1 MGHIL
6 CFLEVNHLGQI
17 WLAIESARDTTI
29 NNLTDYGKILTE
41 TTQQWT
47 FAVLLKPSAAI
58 PTPPIIQLLNIQKG
72 IG

>member
-6 CFLEVNHLGQI
+6 RFLEVNHLGQI

-41 TTQQWT
+41 TTQQ
-47 FAVLLKPSAAI
+47 
-58 PTPPIIQLLNIQKG
+58 
-72 IG
+72 